1 MQATTE
7 GEDGALI
14 RAIPAGR
21 KERFAR
27 PSPLVWITTA
37 AVLIAGLLAPRAAQA
52 DDDIVIVVGK
62 SATVTVPFPLG
73 QGANSN
79 PEVVQGVPDVAN
91 RKIIFFGRKPGR
103 ATYTIFDARNR
114 ARKIEYNIDVVGED
128 LFRLRDYLQ
137 RQIGDIE
144 GVEVRVQGDSVIVEG
159 DVALES
165 ELARI
170 NKLTVGPGGGPRPNV
185 QNLVRL
191 SPLAV
196 KALARTIEQNIGRPE
211 VTARPLK
218 DKILLEGVVY
228 SEEQKARAEAI
239 AKTLYE
245 NVVNVI
251 EIQQVVRPPSR
262 AKTVVLNL
270 HFLELS
276 KQLLDTWSI
285 NWATVALEGG
295 GLSAFFQTDLVNGE
309 VVGDF
314 NTTIS
319 GTITA
324 FLPKFERAKPANVIR
339 VLANPIVSVKDGERA
354 SVFSGA
360 EFPFVVGETP
370 DGIPIIEFKEVGI
383 SLSATPYVQ
392 GDSVDLKL
400 SISASDI
407 GDVSLADSGVG
418 NSVGIIKSSFDS
430 AQFTRAGES
439 VVIGGLFRVSDNDLY
454 NKPKNPPGTSDSI
467 FTLFLSRAYQ
477 KRKSQFIVFV
487 TPSVFD
493 DSVSANR
500 EMKDVFNLQ
509 EVGQ

>member
-1 MQATTE
+1 MTRSRAFYA
-7 GEDGALI
+7 ALVTV
-14 RAIPAGR
+14 AAG
-21 KERFAR
+21 FF
-27 PSPLVWITTA
+27 
-37 AVLIAGLLAPRAAQA
+37 LAPRIASAE
-52 DDDIVIVVGK
+52 DIVIVVGK
-62 SATVTVPFPLG
+62 SATVQVPFPLG

-79 PEVVQGVPDVAN
+79 PEVVQAVPDVGA
-91 RKIIFFGRKPGR
+91 RKIIFFGRKTGR

-114 ARKIEYNIDVVGED
+114 ARKVEYEIDVIAED
-128 LFRLRDYLQ
+128 LYRKRDYLQ

-159 DVALES
+159 DVALEA
-165 ELARI
+165 ELQRI
-170 NKLTVGPGGGPRPNV
+170 NKLTLGPGGGPLPNV

-196 KALARTIEQNIGRPE
+196 KALARTIEQNIGRPD

-239 AKTLYE
+239 AKTLYD

-251 EIQQVVRPPSR
+251 EIQQVQRPPSR

-270 HFLELS
+270 HFLELT

-285 NWATVALEGG
+285 SWATVALQGG
-295 GLSAFFQTDLVNGE
+295 GVSAFFQTDLVNGE
-309 VVGDF
+309 VVGDL

-360 EFPFVVGETP
+360 DFPFIVGETP
-370 DGIPIIEFKEVGI
+370 DGIPIVEFKEVGI
-383 SLSATPYVQ
+383 SLNATPYVQ
-392 GDSVDLKL
+392 GDSIDLKC
-400 SISASDI
+400 SITASDL
-407 GDVSLADSGVG
+407 GDVSLAERAGGGSG
-418 NSVGIIKSSFDS
+418 GIGILRSTFDS
-430 AQFTRAGES
+430 SQFTRAGES
-439 VVIGGLFRVSDNDLY
+439 VVIGGLFRVSDSDLY
-454 NKPKNPPGTSDSI
+454 NKPKVPPGASDSI

-477 KRKSQFIVFV
+477 KRKSQFIVFI
-487 TPSVFD
+487 TPSVYD

>member
-1 MQATTE
+1 M
-7 GEDGALI
+7 
-14 RAIPAGR
+14 
-21 KERFAR
+21 F
-27 PSPLVWITTA
+27 LV
-37 AVLIAGLLAPRAAQA
+37 PRAAFA
-52 DDDIVIVVGK
+52 DDVVIVVGK
-62 SATVTVPFPLG
+62 SYTVTVPFPLG

-79 PEVVQGVPDVAN
+79 PEVVQAVPDPAQ
-91 RKIIFFGRKPGR
+91 RKLIFFGRKVGR

-114 ARKIEYNIDVVGED
+114 ARKVEYEIDVVAED

-165 ELARI
+165 ELQRI
-170 NKLTVGPGGGPRPNV
+170 AKLTQSPGGGGTRANV
-185 QNLVRL
+185 SNLVRL

-196 KALARTIEQNIGRPE
+196 KALARTIEQNIGRPD

-239 AKTLYE
+239 AKTLFD

-251 EIQQVVRPPSR
+251 EIQQVQRPPSR

-285 NWATVALEGG
+285 SWASVSLQGG
-295 GLSAFFQTDLVNGE
+295 GLSAFFQSDLVNGE

-314 NTTIS
+314 NTTVS
-319 GTITA
+319 GTLTA

-339 VLANPIVSVKDGERA
+339 VLANPVVSVKDGEPA
-354 SVFSGA
+354 AVFSGA
-360 EFPFVVGETP
+360 DYPFVVGQTP
-370 DGIPIIEFKEVGI
+370 DGTPIIEFKQVGI
-383 SLSATPYVQ
+383 DLSATPFVQ
-392 GDSVDLKL
+392 GDSIDLKVNVT
-400 SISASDI
+400 ASDI
-407 GDVSLADSGVG
+407 GDVSLADSGG
-418 NSVGIIKSSFDS
+418 GGGIGILRSTFNSS
-430 AQFTRAGES
+430 QFTRAGES
-439 VVIGGLFRVSDNDLY
+439 VVIGGLFRVSDGDLY
-454 NKPKNPPGTSDSI
+454 NKPNAPPGASDSI
-467 FTLFLSRAYQ
+467 FRLFLSRSYQ
-477 KRKSQFIVFV
+477 KRKSQFIVFI
-487 TPSVFD
+487 TPTVYD

-500 EMKDVFNLQ
+500 EMKDIFNLQ

>member
-1 MQATTE
+1 M
-7 GEDGALI
+7 
-14 RAIPAGR
+14 
-21 KERFAR
+21 
-27 PSPLVWITTA
+27 
-37 AVLIAGLLAPRAAQA
+37 LAPGIASAE
-52 DDDIVIVVGK
+52 DIAIVVGK

-79 PEVVQGVPDVAN
+79 PEVVQAVPDVGA
-91 RKIIFFGRKPGR
+91 RKIIFFGRKTGR
-103 ATYTIFDARNR
+103 ATYTIFDRRNR
-114 ARKIEYNIDVVGED
+114 SVKIEYNIDVIAED
-128 LFRLRDYLQ
+128 LFRKRDYLQ

-170 NKLTVGPGGGPRPNV
+170 NKLTLSPGGAPLPNV

-196 KALARTIEQNIGRPE
+196 KALARTIEQNIGRPD

-228 SEEQKARAEAI
+228 SEEQRARAEAI

-251 EIQQVVRPPSR
+251 EIQQVQRPPSR

-270 HFLELS
+270 HFLELT

-285 NWATVALEGG
+285 SWATAALEGG
-295 GLSAFFQTDLVNGE
+295 GVSAFFQTDLVNGE
-309 VVGDF
+309 VVGDL

-360 EFPFVVGETP
+360 DYPFVVGETP
-370 DGIPIIEFKEVGI
+370 DGTPIVEFKEVGI
-383 SLSATPYVQ
+383 SLNATPYVQ

-400 SISASDI
+400 SISASDL
-407 GDVSLADSGVG
+407 GDVSLAENAGGGAAGGVG
-418 NSVGIIKSSFDS
+418 ILRSTFESS
-430 AQFTRAGES
+430 QFTRSGES
-439 VVIGGLFRVSDNDLY
+439 IVIGGLFRVADNDLY
-454 NKPKNPPGTSDSI
+454 NKPKTQPGSSDSI

-477 KRKSQFIVFV
+477 KRKSQFIVFI
-487 TPSVFD
+487 TPSVYD

>member
-1 MQATTE
+1 MV
-7 GEDGALI
+7 
-14 RAIPAGR
+14 RS
-21 KERFAR
+21 FA
-27 PSPLVWITTA
+27 SFAVSSFLLV
-37 AVLIAGLLAPRAAQA
+37 VLLVLPRAAFA
-52 DDDIVIVVGK
+52 DDIVIVVGK
-62 SATVTVPFPLG
+62 SYTVNVPFPLG

-79 PEVVQGVPDVAN
+79 PEVVQAVPDPGQ
-91 RKIIFFGRKPGR
+91 RKLIFFGRKVGR

-114 ARKIEYNIDVVGED
+114 ARKVEYEIDVVAED
-128 LFRLRDYLQ
+128 LYRLRDYLQ

-165 ELARI
+165 ELQRI
-170 NKLTVGPGGGPRPNV
+170 AKLTQGPGGSVRPNV

-196 KALARTIEQNIGRPE
+196 KALARTIEQNIGRPD

-228 SEEQKARAEAI
+228 SEEQKVRAEAI

-251 EIQQVVRPPSR
+251 EVQQVQRPPSR

-285 NWATVALEGG
+285 TWASVALEGG
-295 GLSAFFQTDLVNGE
+295 GLSAFFQSDLVNGE

-314 NTTIS
+314 NTTVS
-319 GTITA
+319 GTLTA

-339 VLANPIVSVKDGERA
+339 VLANPIVSVKDGESA
-354 SVFSGA
+354 AVFSGA
-360 EFPFVVGETP
+360 DYPFVVGQTP
-370 DGIPIIEFKEVGI
+370 DGIPIVEFKQVGI
-383 SLSATPYVQ
+383 DLSATPYVQ

-400 SISASDI
+400 SVTASDI
-407 GDVSLADSGVG
+407 GDVSLAEGDGGGIGILRSTF
-418 NSVGIIKSSFDS
+418 NSS
-430 AQFTRAGES
+430 QFTRAGES
-439 VVIGGLFRVSDNDLY
+439 VVIGGLFRVSDGDLY
-454 NKPKNPPGTSDSI
+454 NKPNTPPGASDSI
-467 FTLFLSRAYQ
+467 FRLFLSRSYQ
-477 KRKSQFIVFV
+477 KRKSQFIVFI
-487 TPSVFD
+487 TPTVYD

>member
-1 MQATTE
+1 M
-7 GEDGALI
+7 LSVI
-14 RAIPAGR
+14 
-21 KERFAR
+21 
-27 PSPLVWITTA
+27 L
-37 AVLIAGLLAPRAAQA
+37 AGLLSPREARA
-52 DDDIVIVVGK
+52 DEIQIVVGK
-62 SATVTVPFPLG
+62 SASVTVPFPLG
-73 QGANSN
+73 KRANSN
-79 PEVVQGVPDVAN
+79 PDVIQAVPDDGA
-91 RKIIFFGRKPGR
+91 RKIIFFGRKTGR
-103 ATYTIFDARNR
+103 ATYTIFDARSNT
-114 ARKIEYNIDVVGED
+114 RKIEYEIDVIGED
-128 LFRLRDYLQ
+128 LFRKRDGLQ

-165 ELARI
+165 ELQRI
-170 NKLTVGPGGGPRPNV
+170 NKLTLSPGGGPLANV

-196 KALARTIEQNIGRPE
+196 KALARTIEQNIGRPD

-228 SEEQKARAEAI
+228 SEEQKTRAEAI

-251 EIQQVVRPPSR
+251 EVQVVQRPPSR

-285 NWATVALEGG
+285 SWASVALQGG

-324 FLPKFERAKPANVIR
+324 FLPKFERSKPANIIR

-354 SVFSGA
+354 SVFTGSDV
-360 EFPFVVGETP
+360 PFVVGETAT
-370 DGIPIIEFKEVGI
+370 GVPIIEFKPVGI
-383 SLSATPYVQ
+383 SMNATPYVQ

-400 SISASDI
+400 SVEASDI
-407 GDVSLADSGVG
+407 GDVSLAESKG
-418 NSVGIIKSSFDS
+418 GIGILRSTFDS
-430 AQFTRAGES
+430 SQFTRAGES
-439 VVIGGLFRVSDNDLY
+439 VVIGGLFRVSDGDLY
-454 NKPKNPPGTSDSI
+454 NKPNNPPGSNDSV

-487 TPSVFD
+487 TPSVYD

>member
-1 MQATTE
+1 MIRSVRR
-7 GEDGALI
+7 GA
-14 RAIPAGR
+14 
-21 KERFAR
+21 FA
-27 PSPLVWITTA
+27 VGA
-37 AVLIAGLLAPRAAQA
+37 AVVLAGLFSPGEARA
-52 DDDIVIVVGK
+52 DDIQIVVGK

-73 QGANSN
+73 KGANSN
-79 PEVVQGVPDVAN
+79 PEVVQAVPDVPA
-91 RKIIFFGRKPGR
+91 RKIIFFGRKTGR
-103 ATYTIFDARNR
+103 ATYTIFDARSN
-114 ARKIEYNIDVVGED
+114 ARKIEYEIDVIGED
-128 LFRLRDYLQ
+128 LFRKRDYLQ

-144 GVEVRVQGDSVIVEG
+144 GVEVRVQGDSVVVEG

-165 ELARI
+165 ELQRI
-170 NKLTVGPGGGPRPNV
+170 NKLTTGPGGSSLANV

-196 KALARTIEQNIGRPE
+196 KALARTIEQNIGRPD

-239 AKTLYE
+239 AKTLYD

-251 EIQQVVRPPSR
+251 EIQQVQRPPSR

-270 HFLELS
+270 HFLELT

-285 NWATVALEGG
+285 SWATVALEGG

-309 VVGDF
+309 VVGDL

-324 FLPKFERAKPANVIR
+324 FLPKFERAKPASIVR

-354 SVFSGA
+354 SVFSGSD
-360 EFPFVVGETP
+360 FPFVVGQTP
-370 DGIPIIEFKEVGI
+370 DGVPIVEFKQIGI
-383 SLSATPYVQ
+383 SMNATPYVQ

-400 SISASDI
+400 SIEASDL
-407 GDVSLADSGVG
+407 GDVSLAESAAGGGVG
-418 NSVGIIKSSFDS
+418 ILRSTFDS
-430 AQFTRAGES
+430 SQFTRSGES
-439 VVIGGLFRVSDNDLY
+439 VVIGGLFRVSDSDLY
-454 NKPKNPPGTSDSI
+454 NKPNKKPSQTDSI

-487 TPSVFD
+487 TPSVYD